1 MSNNSSESQTGL
13 TDLFGPIISK
23 YSRADALADGK
34 LVDCS
39 TTAREAG
46 YLHHFAVAAE
56 AWAVISTI
64 PESTSWRD
72 VEGRLWDVLF
82 VGRSAIR
89 RAPAGGSRVTFEV
102 ILSTRERRKV
112 HVTFVL
118 DLGPGD
124 DADPSS
130 LSDLRRTFNEPV

>member
-1 MSNNSSESQTGL
+1 MEHHNSSNRKQDDL

-23 YSRADALADGK
+23 YSRADALEDGG

-39 TTAREAG
+39 ATAREAG
-46 YLHHFAVAAE
+46 YLHHFGVTAA
-56 AWAVISTI
+56 AWQVISTI
-64 PESTSWRD
+64 PRSTSWQD

-89 RAPAGGSRVTFEV
+89 RAPAGVSRVSFEV
-102 ILSTRERRKV
+102 ILSTRENRKG

-124 DADPSS
+124 GG
-130 LSDLRRTFNEPV
+130 EPVFTLGFAGDF